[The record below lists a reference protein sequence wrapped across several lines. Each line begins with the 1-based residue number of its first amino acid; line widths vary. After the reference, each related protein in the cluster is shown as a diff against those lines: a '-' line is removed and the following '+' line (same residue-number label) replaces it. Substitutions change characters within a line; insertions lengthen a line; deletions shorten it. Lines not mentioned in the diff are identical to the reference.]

1 MRLMI
6 QNHIRSDSVRVAGEE
21 AEETLYTEADMQAC
35 LDKIEVVDF
44 HQVRRAGQRST
55 FGGGMGRLAGEPC
68 SRVADT

>member
-44 HQVRRAGQRST
+44 HQVRRTGQRST
-55 FGGGMGRLAGEPC
+55 LAKFH
-68 SRVADT
+68 V